1 MAMWNNQRA
10 IPCFLVRIETCFDVF
25 CGLFVVRPFQRQ
37 RPKKFSDQSL
47 WPSIRRPFLSCGNW
61 IRSSNWHRICSGT
74 RIFSAHRSLRSPLT
88 RFTNFSS
95 DRKVFHSF
103 SGCWFD
109 DIYFIFPGSPQ
120 FYPFLLVVSR
130 WNCCQ
135 AAPLAWKKSAMRLL
149 PPHRGSQTSRPWP
162 GWMTTF
168 I

>member
-88 RFTNFSS
+88 RFTNLSS

-103 SGCWFD
+103 SRMLVWWYLLHISRVPTVLSFFIGCF
-109 DIYFIFPGSPQ
+109 Q
-120 FYPFLLVVSR
+120 V
-130 WNCCQ
+130 
-135 AAPLAWKKSAMRLL
+135 KLL
-149 PPHRGSQTSRPWP
+149 PSCAVGLKEVCHAFVTAS
-162 GWMTTF
+162 
-168 I
+168 